1 MVVTQG
7 RIRGGEGTGSA
18 HLDFLGQ
25 LRSSILERSGP
36 GARSQCD
43 WGVLLEL
50 WLEGP
55 QGAAVARAN
64 R

>member
-1 MVVTQG
+1 MVAMQC

-25 LRSSILERSGP
+25 LRSSILGRSGP
-36 GARSQCD
+36 GAMGQCD
-43 WGVLLEL
+43 WGVSLEL

-55 QGAAVARAN
+55 QGAL
-64 R
+64 